1 MENSDSLP
9 SKINRRSFLL
19 SSLAAVPAT
28 KIFGASL
35 TQPAPQPVFEDVTAK
50 SGVRFKHETSRTS
63 QKYLPESMGAGV
75 AMFDYDND
83 GWLDLFFVNGARLQ
97 DPMPP
102 GTSPDK
108 SDPRYW
114 NRLYHNNRDG
124 TFTDVT
130 EKAGLQGR
138 LYGMGV
144 ATGDYD
150 NDGNVDLLVTNLGG
164 NLLYHNNGDG
174 TFTDVT
180 AKAGIGGSGWCTGAA
195 FVDYDRDGRLDL
207 IVTRYL
213 QWDFT
218 LDVYCGQHR
227 PGYRSYCHP
236 DQFEPITHLV
246 FHNNGDGTFTDVS
259 KKCGIASSPGK
270 GLGIAIND
278 FDNDDW
284 PDIFVAND
292 SVAEQLFRN
301 NRDGTFV
308 ETALRSGLAYDQ
320 NGHTFAGMG
329 ADFGDY
335 KNTGWPSLIVNALAN
350 QKYKLFQNNRGAFDE
365 VTDSVGLGALTM
377 PHSGWGMKWI
387 DYDNDGWL
395 DLFVAQGHVMDN
407 IELTEPT
414 LRYLEPPLLLQNNQ
428 GRFANV
434 SRESGG
440 VFTTPTAARGAAC
453 GDIDNDGFVDI
464 AINCNN
470 GPAIILRNRGGN
482 GNHWL
487 TLNLIGTSSNSDAIG
502 AKIRLLTDSGQQT
515 RFVSTAGSY
524 ISASDKRAHFGL
536 GASKK
541 VRLIEITWPG
551 GIPQRLELVAADQIL
566 TIKQPAR

>member
-1 MENSDSLP
+1 LP
-9 SKINRRSFLL
+9 SKINRRSFLRN
-19 SSLAAVPAT
+19 SLAAVSAAKVFAAT
-28 KIFGASL
+28 LAR
-35 TQPAPQPVFEDVTAK
+35 PAPQPVFEDVTIK
-50 SGVRFKHETSRTS
+50 SGVRFKHESSRTS
-63 QKYLPESMGAGV
+63 RKYLPESMGAGV

-97 DPMPP
+97 DPMPR
-102 GTSPDK
+102 GASPDK

-130 EKAGLQGR
+130 EKAGLQGQ

-144 ATGDYD
+144 AAGDYD

-164 NLLYHNNGDG
+164 NILYHNNGDG

-180 AKAGIGGSGWCTGAA
+180 AKAGVGGSGWCTGAC

-207 IVTRYL
+207 IVSRYV
-213 QWDFT
+213 QWDFS
-218 LDVYCGQHR
+218 LDIYCGQHR
-227 PGYRSYCHP
+227 PGYRAYCHP

-270 GLGIAIND
+270 GLGIAIDD
-278 FDNDDW
+278 FDNDGW

-301 NRDGTFV
+301 NHDGTFT
-308 ETALRSGLAYDQ
+308 EGALVSGLAYDQ
-320 NGHTFAGMG
+320 NGRAFAGMG

-335 KNTGWPSLIVNALAN
+335 KNSGWPSVIVNALAN
-350 QKYKLFQNNRGAFDE
+350 QKYRLFQNNKGTFDD
-365 VTDSVGLGALTM
+365 VTDSAGLGAVTM
-377 PHSGWGMKWI
+377 SHSGWGTKWI

-414 LRYLEPPLLLQNNQ
+414 LRYLEPPLLLKNNQ
-428 GRFANV
+428 GRFSNA
-434 SRESGG
+434 SREGG
-440 VFTTPTAARGAAC
+440 EIFNTPTAARGAAF
-453 GDIDNDGFVDI
+453 GDLDNDGFVDI
-464 AINCNN
+464 VLNCNDGN
-470 GPAIILRNRGGN
+470 AIVLRNRGGN

-487 TLNLIGTSSNSDAIG
+487 TFNLVGTSSNRDAIG

-524 ISASDKRAHFGL
+524 LSASDKRAHFGL
-536 GASKK
+536 GAAKK
-541 VRLIEITWPG
+541 VQLIEITWPN
-551 GIPQRLELVAADQIL
+551 GIVQRLESVAADQIL
-566 TIKQPAR
+566 TVKEPVR